1 MFILSTGHHYYGRS
15 SPFTL
20 RHQMEVV
27 GEDGVD
33 AHCQK
38 LLCLCHLVGPKDVA
52 EDAVGMGFLDHFP
65 VEIRL
70 EELNLFTAVAN
81 GTLNDL
87 PRGITAA
94 ATTANIRRKDCQLLQ
109 HGIVAGHKI
118 HVAPTVVGIDKG
130 DDLLQIRFG

>member
-1 MFILSTGHHYYGRS
+1 
-15 SPFTL
+15 
-20 RHQMEVV
+20 MEVV

-38 LLCLCHLVGPKDVA
+38 LLCFCHVVGPKDIA
-52 EDAVGMGFLDHFP
+52 EDAVFMGFLDHCLI
-65 VEIRL
+65 EIGL

-81 GTLNDL
+81 GTFHDL

-94 ATTANIRRKDCQLLQ
+94 ATTTNIRRKDCQLLQ

-118 HVAPTVVGIDKG
+118 HVAAAVVGIDEG
-130 DDLLQIRFG
+130 DDLLQIGFG

>member
-33 AHCQK
+33 AHFQK
-38 LLCLCHLVGPKDVA
+38 PFCFCHVVGPKDVA
-52 EDAVGMGFLDHFP
+52 EDAVFMGFLDHCLI
-65 VEIRL
+65 EIGL

-81 GTLNDL
+81 GTLHDL

-94 ATTANIRRKDCQLLQ
+94 ATTANIRCKDCQLLQ

-118 HVAPTVVGIDKG
+118 HVAPTIVGIDEG
-130 DDLLQIRFG
+130 NDLLQIRFG